1 MATAIICI
9 ILVIA
14 VVAGVKSYMKKLRS
28 GCCGA
33 SSEPSVKKVKVKDKD
48 PSHYPYKKVLKIYG
62 MTCGNGANRVEN
74 ALTLLDGVYATVDLM
89 KEEAVVRMKE
99 ELEDQTLKK
108 TVAAAGYTVYKV
120 TERTNFKG

>member
-1 MATAIICI
+1 MATAVICI

-33 SSEPSVKKVKVKDKD
+33 SSEPAVKKVKVKDKD
-48 PSHYPYKKVLKIYG
+48 PSHYPYQKVLKIDG
-62 MTCGNGANRVEN
+62 MTCGNCANRVEN
-74 ALTLLDGVYATVDLM
+74 ALNHLDGVYASVDLM

-99 ELEDQTLKK
+99 KVEDQTLKK
-108 TVAAAGYTVYKV
+108 
-120 TERTNFKG
+120 R

>member
-14 VVAGVKSYMKKLRS
+14 VLAGVKSYMKKLRS

-33 SSEPSVKKVKVKDKD
+33 SSEPAVKKVKVKDKD
-48 PSHYPYKKVLKIYG
+48 PSHYPYQKVLKIDG
-62 MTCGNGANRVEN
+62 MTCGNCANRVEN
-74 ALTLLDGVYATVDLM
+74 ALNHLDGVYATVDLM

-120 TERTNFKG
+120 TERTNSNG

>member
-1 MATAIICI
+1 MATAVICI

-33 SSEPSVKKVKVKDKD
+33 SSELAVKKVKVKDKD
-48 PSHYPYKKVLKIYG
+48 PSHYPYQKVLKIDG
-62 MTCGNGANRVEN
+62 MTCGNCANCVEN
-74 ALTLLDGVYATVDLM
+74 ALNHLDGVYASVDLM

-99 ELEDQTLKK
+99 KVEDQILKK

-120 TERTNFKG
+120 TEQNT

>member
-1 MATAIICI
+1 MATAVICI

-33 SSEPSVKKVKVKDKD
+33 SSEPAEKKVKVKDKD
-48 PSHYPYKKVLKIYG
+48 PSHYPYQKVLKIDG
-62 MTCGNGANRVEN
+62 MTCGNCANRVEN
-74 ALTLLDGVYATVDLM
+74 ALNHLDGVYASVDLM

-99 ELEDQTLKK
+99 KVEDQTLKK

-120 TERTNFKG
+120 TEQNT

>member
-1 MATAIICI
+1 MATAVICI

-33 SSEPSVKKVKVKDKD
+33 SSEPAVKKVKVKDKD
-48 PSHYPYKKVLKIYG
+48 PSHYPYQKVLKIDG
-62 MTCGNGANRVEN
+62 MTCGNCANRVEN
-74 ALTLLDGVYATVDLM
+74 ALNHLDGVYASVDLM
-89 KEEAVVRMKE
+89 KEEAVDRMKE
-99 ELEDQTLKK
+99 KVEDQTLKK

-120 TERTNFKG
+120 TEQNT

>member
-14 VVAGVKSYMKKLRS
+14 VIVGVKSYMKKLRS

-48 PSHYPYKKVLKIYG
+48 LSHYLHEKVLKIDG
-62 MTCGNGANRVEN
+62 MTCGNCANRVAN
-74 ALTLLDGVYATVDLM
+74 ALNHLDGVYATVDLM
-89 KEEAVVRMKE
+89 KEEAMVHMKE
-99 ELEDQTLKK
+99 PVDDQTLKK
-108 TVAAAGYTVYKV
+108 AVAAAGYTVYKV
-120 TERTNFKG
+120 MDEK

>member
-1 MATAIICI
+1 MATAVICI

-14 VVAGVKSYMKKLRS
+14 VVAGVKSYMKKLRY

-33 SSEPSVKKVKVKDKD
+33 SSEPAVKKVKVKDKD
-48 PSHYPYKKVLKIYG
+48 PSHYPYQKVLKIDG
-62 MTCGNGANRVEN
+62 MTCGNCANRVEN
-74 ALTLLDGVYATVDLM
+74 ALNHLDGVYASVDLM

-99 ELEDQTLKK
+99 KVEDQTLKK

-120 TERTNFKG
+120 TEQNT

>member
-1 MATAIICI
+1 MATAVICI

-33 SSEPSVKKVKVKDKD
+33 SSEPAVQKVKVKDKD
-48 PSHYPYKKVLKIYG
+48 PSHYPYQKVLKIDG
-62 MTCGNGANRVEN
+62 MTCGNCANRVEN
-74 ALTLLDGVYATVDLM
+74 ALNHLDGVYASVDLM

-99 ELEDQTLKK
+99 KVEDQTLKK

-120 TERTNFKG
+120 TEQNT